1 MSSHVGPDGKPRM
14 VDVGAKSPS
23 VRRAVAEGLVT
34 IPVRLSDPEGGEEWW
49 TAKGPVFQTAV
60 VAGIQGAKATATTV
74 PLCHPLPLT
83 SCDVSVERVRAEEQ
97 PMSGGESES
106 SLKAGST
113 VLRVR
118 CTVETTARTGVEMEA
133 LCGVSAACLTIYD
146 MGKSVTHGI
155 RIGPIE
161 LVEKRGGRRD
171 WHREDA

>member
-1 MSSHVGPDGKPRM
+1 MGTHLDAEGRPRM

-23 VRRAVAEGLVT
+23 VRRAVAEGTVT
-34 IPVRLSDPEGGEEWW
+34 VPVGLESSPSDTEWW
-49 TAKGPVFQTAV
+49 TAKGPVFQTAI

-83 SCDVSVERVRAEEQ
+83 SCDVTVERVPAEHE
-97 PMSGGESES
+97 PGSNGESES
-106 SLKAGST
+106 GVAAEST

-161 LVEKRGGRRD
+161 LVEKSGGRRD
-171 WHREDA
+171 WRRGSG